1 MTSAACAPPPA
12 PIGPRDRGPIV
23 RVPYE
28 AMCVTKGALRP
39 HAEAVLVNEPT
50 VRAFAAGTRGEAA
63 ELAFV
68 FRGDSATTRALA
80 SGAMRRQLG
89 VKLRAA
95 NSCNVVYVM
104 WRLDPHPFLEV
115 SVKHNPGKRTH
126 EECGTDG
133 YTKVRAARAAGVP
146 PLAIG
151 ASHALRAEIRGDELD
166 AWIDGEL
173 AWTGTLPLAARELDG
188 PAGFR
193 SDNVQLEIVS
203 LTAPSFG
210 DSVCRRARGDDS

>member
-1 MTSAACAPPPA
+1 MTSGACAPPPA
-12 PIGPRDRGPIV
+12 PLVPRDRGPLV

-28 AMCVTKGALRP
+28 AMCATKGALRP
-39 HAEAVLVNEPT
+39 HADAVVVNEPT

-68 FRGDSATTRALA
+68 FRGDSTTTRALA
-80 SGAMRRQLG
+80 SGETRRQLG

-126 EECGTDG
+126 DECGTSG
-133 YTKVRAARAAGVP
+133 YTKVAPVRAARVP
-146 PLAIG
+146 PLAID
-151 ASHALRAEIRGDELD
+151 ASHALRAEIRGDELV
-166 AWIDGEL
+166 AWIDGEV
-173 AWTGTLPLAARELDG
+173 AWTGTLPLVARELDG
-188 PAGFR
+188 FAGFR
-193 SDNVQLEIVS
+193 TDNVRIDIVS

-210 DSVCRRARGDDS
+210 ESICRRARGDDS